1 MRFFF
6 RLALCKSL
14 SAAVASPAVAIQLQE
29 SGAELQLGGL
39 SRSVSAAYRPR
50 AATRDEFECLPL
62 DGPSPCLTPPN
73 AKHEFFHFDDFFTD
87 WKYSSNS
94 DSS

>member
-1 MRFFF
+1 MRFFSPGVVQVAF
-6 RLALCKSL
+6 GS
-14 SAAVASPAVAIQLQE
+14 SGVASSGYPAAGKW
-29 SGAELQLGGL
+29 SRAAARGL